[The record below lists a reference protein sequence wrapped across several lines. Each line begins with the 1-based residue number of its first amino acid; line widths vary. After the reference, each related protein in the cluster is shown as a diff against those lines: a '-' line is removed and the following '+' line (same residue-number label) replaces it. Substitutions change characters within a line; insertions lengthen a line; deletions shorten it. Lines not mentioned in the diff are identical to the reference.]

1 MILGNH
7 DALRP
12 QDLNVSEK
20 EKKRLLKKSAD
31 TGVIIILQKC
41 SQYQ

>member
-20 EKKRLLKKSAD
+20 EKKKTFKK
-31 TGVIIILQKC
+31 KC
-41 SQYQ
+41 